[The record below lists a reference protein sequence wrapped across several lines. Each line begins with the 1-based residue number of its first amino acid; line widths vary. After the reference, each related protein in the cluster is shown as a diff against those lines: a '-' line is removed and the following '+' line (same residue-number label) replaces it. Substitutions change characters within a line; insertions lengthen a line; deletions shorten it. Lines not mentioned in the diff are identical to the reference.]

1 MPVIDN
7 PSGEVIFTE
16 ERIVKLSRFDVSSL
30 KDLADSNG
38 KGSVRLCAHP
48 SIEDE
53 LHEMFIVHPID
64 TYVRPHKHLTKSISF
79 HVLEGLADFVIFDE
93 EGKIIDVIP
102 VGGYT
107 SGQRFYCRV
116 PNSQYYTQ
124 LIRSDVFVFHETIVG
139 PFDRSDTI
147 WAPWS
152 PERNDHDNAEKFMD
166 QMVRAVDKFPS
177 DPVN

>member
-1 MPVIDN
+1 MPTIDN
-7 PSGEVIFTE
+7 TSGEVVFAD
-16 ERIVKLSRFDVSSL
+16 ERIVKLSRSDINSL
-30 KDLADSNG
+30 KDLAGSNQR
-38 KGSVRLCAHP
+38 GSARLCAHP
-48 SIEDE
+48 SIEDL
-53 LHEMFIVHPID
+53 LHEMFIVHTIN

-93 EGKIIDVIP
+93 MGNITDVIP

-107 SGQRFYCRV
+107 SGHRFYCRV

-152 PERNDHDNAEKFMD
+152 PERNDHKNAEKFMD
-166 QMVRAVDKFPS
+166 RMVRAVDEFS
-177 DPVN
+177 RETVN